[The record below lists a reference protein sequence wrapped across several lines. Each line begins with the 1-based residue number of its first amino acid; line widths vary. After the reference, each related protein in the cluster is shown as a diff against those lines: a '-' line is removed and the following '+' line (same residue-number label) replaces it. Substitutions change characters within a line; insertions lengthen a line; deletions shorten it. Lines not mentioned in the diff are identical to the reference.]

1 MDRQGPKKP
10 LSVVVGESWP
20 QGVEVVEKQDAV
32 KESDPKAMVAY
43 RLVLG
48 AALLVV
54 GFAVCA
60 ELRNDRALLDR
71 IYNLAEWTLLFALSW
86 IAGHHGSG

>member
-1 MDRQGPKKP
+1 MDRPKKP
-10 LSVVVGESWP
+10 LSVVVGEQWP
-20 QGVEVVEKQDAV
+20 EGIEVVEKRDAL
-32 KESDPKAMVAY
+32 KSSDPKAGVAN

-54 GFAVCA
+54 GLALCA
-60 ELRNDRALLDR
+60 ELRDDRAFLDR